1 MLTTVLGID
10 IGGTHLR
17 LGLAGED
24 LTLSGFELA
33 SSTFLNSPDAPCLL
47 ADFISGYLERM
58 DCAPRAVS
66 IGFPS
71 TLDRAR
77 RRLLSTPN
85 IMGLND
91 VPMADILQEKLNIPV
106 FIDRDV
112 NLLFLNDCRHFGLAG
127 NGVIIGC
134 YIGTGL
140 GNVISINGEILKG
153 KNGVAAELGHIPA
166 WGRKE
171 ECPCGNR
178 GCVEMFASGKRLKE
192 LNDSYFPGTKLDRLF
207 LKYSDHELIRDYVDG
222 LSIPIATEINLLD
235 PDYVLLGGG
244 VLQMEGFPRPY
255 LEECIL
261 RHTRKPYPAEGL
273 QLRYSEKAQE
283 NGVIGAAIRAY
294 MELEKV
300 CKPCVEKDLNL
311 EH

>member
-24 LTLSGFELA
+24 LSLSGFEMA
-33 SSTFLNSPDAPCLL
+33 SSTFLSGADAPYRL
-47 ADFISGYLERM
+47 ADFIRDYLKRM
-58 DCAPRAVS
+58 NCAPRAIS

-85 IMGLND
+85 IAGLND
-91 VPMADILQEKLNIPV
+91 VPMADILQKQLNIPT

-112 NLLFLNDCRHFGLAG
+112 NLLFLNDCRYFGLAG
-127 NGVIIGC
+127 SGVILGC

-140 GNVISINGEILKG
+140 GNVISINGEILIG

-166 WGRKE
+166 WGRQE

-178 GCVEMFASGKRLKE
+178 GCVEMYASGKHLKE
-192 LNDSYFPGTKLDRLF
+192 ICDAHFPGTPLGELF
-207 LKYSDHELIRDYVDG
+207 LRYGDHELIREYVDG
-222 LSIPIATEINLLD
+222 LSIPIATEINLMD

-244 VLQMEGFPRPY
+244 VLQMEGFPRSY

-273 QLRYSEKAQE
+273 QLRYSQKAQE

-294 MELEKV
+294 RELK
-300 CKPCVEKDLNL
+300 KA
-311 EH
+311 

>member
-1 MLTTVLGID
+1 MHTTVLGID

-24 LTLSGFELA
+24 LSLSGFEMA
-33 SSTFLNSPDAPCLL
+33 SSTFLNGSDAPCRL
-47 ADFISGYLERM
+47 ADFIRDYLKRM
-58 DCAPRAVS
+58 DCAPKAIS

-85 IMGLND
+85 IAGLNN
-91 VPMADILQEKLNIPV
+91 VPMADILQEQLNIPV
-106 FIDRDV
+106 YIDRDV
-112 NLLFLNDCRHFGLAG
+112 NLLFLNDCRHFGLTG
-127 NGVIIGC
+127 GVILGC

-140 GNVISINGEILKG
+140 GNVISIGGEILIG

-166 WGRKE
+166 WGRQE

-178 GCVEMFASGKRLKE
+178 GCVEMYASGKHLKE
-192 LNDSYFPGTKLDRLF
+192 LCDAHFLGTPLGELF
-207 LKYSDHELIRDYVDG
+207 LRYSDHKLIREYVDG
-222 LSIPIATEINLLD
+222 LSIPIATEINLMD

-244 VLQMEGFPRPY
+244 VLQMEGFPRSY

-273 QLRYSEKAQE
+273 QLRYSQKAQE

-294 MELEKV
+294 RELKWA
-300 CKPCVEKDLNL
+300 
-311 EH
+311 

>member
-1 MLTTVLGID
+1 MQTTVLGID

-17 LGLAGED
+17 LGLSGED
-24 LTLSGFELA
+24 LTLSCFEMA
-33 SSTFLNSPDAPCLL
+33 SSTFLNGTDAPYRL
-47 ADFISGYLERM
+47 ADFIRDYLKRM
-58 DCAPRAVS
+58 DCIPKAVS

-85 IMGLND
+85 IAGLND
-91 VPMADILQEKLNIPV
+91 VPMVDILQEQLNIPT

-112 NLLFLNDCRHFGLAG
+112 NLLFLYDCRHFGLTG
-127 NGVIIGC
+127 SGIILGC

-140 GNVISINGEILKG
+140 GNVISINGEILIG

-166 WGRKE
+166 WGRE
-171 ECPCGNR
+171 DECPCGNR
-178 GCVEMFASGKRLKE
+178 GCVEMFASGKHLKE
-192 LNDSYFPGTKLDRLF
+192 ICDMHFPGTPLGELF
-207 LKYSDHELIRDYVDG
+207 LRNSGHELIREYVDG
-222 LSIPIATEINLLD
+222 LSLPIATEINLMD

-261 RHTRKPYPAEGL
+261 RHARKPYPAQGL
-273 QLRYSEKAQE
+273 QLRYSQQAQE

-294 MELEKV
+294 RELK
-300 CKPCVEKDLNL
+300 KARTQ
-311 EH
+311 

>member
-1 MLTTVLGID
+1 MMHTTVLGID

-17 LGLAGED
+17 LGLSGED
-24 LTLSGFELA
+24 LSLSGFEMA
-33 SSTFLNSPDAPCLL
+33 SSTFLNGPDAPHRL
-47 ADFISGYLERM
+47 ADFISDYLKRM
-58 DCAPRAVS
+58 DCKPQAVS

-77 RRLLSTPN
+77 RQLLSTPN
-85 IMGLND
+85 IAGLNN
-91 VPMADILQEKLNIPV
+91 VPMADILQERLNIPV

-112 NLLFLNDCRHFGLAG
+112 NLLFLYDCHHFGLSG
-127 NGVIIGC
+127 PGIILGC
-134 YIGTGL
+134 YVGTGL
-140 GNVISINGEILKG
+140 GNVISIGGEILIG

-166 WGRKE
+166 WGRQE

-178 GCVEMFASGKRLKE
+178 GCVEMYASGKHLKE
-192 LNDSYFPGTKLDRLF
+192 LGEAYFPGTPLGELF
-207 LKYSDHELIRDYVDG
+207 LRNSGHEQILDYVDG
-222 LSIPIATEINLLD
+222 LSIPIATEINLMD

-244 VLQMEGFPRPY
+244 VLQMEGFPRPF

-273 QLRYSEKAQE
+273 QLRYSLKAQE

-294 MELEKV
+294 RELKRA
-300 CKPCVEKDLNL
+300 
-311 EH
+311 

>member
-1 MLTTVLGID
+1 MHTTVLGID

-17 LGLAGED
+17 LGLTGED
-24 LTLSGFELA
+24 YSLSGFEMA
-33 SSTFLNSPDAPCLL
+33 SSTFLSGDDAPYRL
-47 ADFISGYLERM
+47 ADFIRDYLKRSGST
-58 DCAPRAVS
+58 PKAVS

-85 IMGLND
+85 IAGLND
-91 VPMADILQEKLNIPV
+91 VPMADILQEQLNIPV

-112 NLLFLNDCRHFGLAG
+112 NLLFLYDCHHFGLTG
-127 NGVIIGC
+127 GIILGC

-140 GNVISINGEILKG
+140 GNVISIGGEILIG

-166 WGRKE
+166 WGRQE

-178 GCVEMFASGKRLKE
+178 GCVEMYASGKHLRE
-192 LNDSYFPGTKLDRLF
+192 LCDTHFPGTPLGELF
-207 LKYSDHELIRDYVDG
+207 LRHGGHEVIQAYVDG
-222 LSIPIATEINLLD
+222 LSIPIATEINLMD

-255 LEECIL
+255 LEQCIL
-261 RHTRKPYPAEGL
+261 RHTRKPFPAEGL
-273 QLRYSEKAQE
+273 QLRYSQKAQE
-283 NGVIGAAIRAY
+283 NGVIGAAIRALR
-294 MELEKV
+294 ELK
-300 CKPCVEKDLNL
+300 KA
-311 EH
+311 